1 MDKASHMHQGEEKR
15 SHKRLR
21 MNCTVVYRLN
31 EQASTRFIMSGQDI
45 QAKMT
50 DISQGGMALVT
61 NYDIPLATE
70 LSMRFTL
77 LKVMREVVNFSGT
90 MEIEGEVKSNIPCGE
105 NEHRLGIYF
114 TKTKKLTLR
123 SPTSRGQRKLTL

>member
-1 MDKASHMHQGEEKR
+1 MDKASPMHQREEKR
-15 SHKRLR
+15 SHTRLR
-21 MNCTVVYRLN
+21 MNCTVVFRLN
-31 EQASTRFIMSGQDI
+31 EPASTRFIMSGQDME
-45 QAKMT
+45 AKMT

-77 LKVMREVVNFSGT
+77 LKVMREVVNFSGP
-90 MEIEGEVKSNIPCGE
+90 MEIEGEVKSNIPCGD

-114 TKTKKLTLR
+114 TKTKKINTKVLH
-123 SPTSRGQRKLTL
+123 